1 MQQRSL
7 KSVPIAEPT
16 EDQPTAPTS
25 IRPAP
30 DDQLQKL
37 AMLEGSARLR
47 VAEQRVRHGLE
58 DPAIRVQASAAAPL
72 QTARHPRDAGRA
84 YAGGM
89 RQTVGQGKAT
99 RLRLLLLVVAAL
111 LLGGAAAL
119 HWLR

>member
-7 KSVPIAEPT
+7 KSVPIHAQTSEPT
-16 EDQPTAPTS
+16 EDQPTSPTS

-58 DPAIRVQASAAAPL
+58 DPAIRVQPSAVTPL
-72 QTARHPRDAGRA
+72 HTARHTRSSGSGYVADKAK
-84 YAGGM
+84 
-89 RQTVGQGKAT
+89 GKAT
-99 RLRLLLLVVAAL
+99 RLRLFLLIVAAL
-111 LLGGAAAL
+111 LLGCAAAL
-119 HWLR
+119 HWWR